1 LNLSYDAFVKIDNQK
16 AIGLERVEKW
26 RETVLRDNKGNIK
39 HLVQGGFAAALLAAS
54 SFGAHAANINIS
66 VASNFYISGVAGN
79 SPIADLIAAYQSIHT
94 GDTVTVVQNGSTG
107 TLESQ
112 ITGGNALGVDLF
124 LAADTAHPQ
133 DLVTNHSSLVVG
145 SPFNYAIGTLV
156 FWSNTTGVNVTCGS
170 GGSCGYDSST
180 YLNVAIAD
188 PSTAPYGVAANT
200 LLTGRYGLIP
210 PLSTNPLVRE
220 FSNIDTT
227 FAAVQNQTVTVGF
240 VALSQICHA
249 GSYPTTGSALV
260 YPPTDTSVS
269 PVVFNYNPIVQAGIR
284 IAHSRTTDQNTE
296 LDAFVAFLTDHSTS
310 PSSPMITTLTSY
322 CYSVP

>member
-1 LNLSYDAFVKIDNQK
+1 M
-16 AIGLERVEKW
+16 ER
-26 RETVLRDNKGNIK
+26 TMPSKGK
-39 HLVQGGFAAALLAAS
+39 GKMKRLMQGGVAAAVLTAS

-79 SPIADLIAAYQSIHT
+79 SPIADLIAAYQTAHPT
-94 GDTVTVVQNGSTG
+94 DTVTVVQNGSTG
-107 TLESQ
+107 TLETQ
-112 ITGGNALGVDLF
+112 ITSGNSLGVDLF

-133 DLVTNHSSLVVG
+133 DLVTNHASLVVG
-145 SPFNYAIGTLV
+145 SAFNYAIGTLV
-156 FWSNTTGVNVTCGS
+156 FWSNTPNIDVTCGS
-170 GGSCGYDSST
+170 GSCGYDSGT

-200 LLTGRYGLIP
+200 VLTGRYGLNP
-210 PLSTNPLVRE
+210 PLSTNPLVSE
-220 FSNIDTT
+220 FNNIDTT

-249 GSYPTTGSALV
+249 GRYPTSGSALV

-284 IAHSRTTDQNTE
+284 IARSRTTDQNTE
-296 LDAFVAFLTDHSTS
+296 LDAFVAYLTDHTTS
-310 PSSPMITTLTSY
+310 PPSQMITTLTSY

>member
-1 LNLSYDAFVKIDNQK
+1 MPS
-16 AIGLERVEKW
+16 
-26 RETVLRDNKGNIK
+26 KGKGSIK
-39 HLVQGGFAAALLAAS
+39 RLMQGGVAAAVLTAS
-54 SFGAHAANINIS
+54 SFGAYAANINIS

-79 SPIADLIAAYQSIHT
+79 SPIADIIAAFQTANPGS
-94 GDTVTVVQNGSTG
+94 TVTVVQNGSTG

-112 ITGGNALGVDLF
+112 ITGGNSLGVDLF

-133 DLVTNHSSLVVG
+133 DLVTNHFSLVVG
-145 SPFNYAIGTLV
+145 NPFNYAIGTLV
-156 FWSNTTGVNVTCGS
+156 FWSNTSGVNVTCSS
-170 GGSCGYDSST
+170 GGSCGYDSGT

-200 LLTGRYGLIP
+200 VLTGRYGLNP
-210 PLSTNPLVRE
+210 PLSTNPLVSE

-249 GSYPTTGSALV
+249 GSYPTSGSALV

-284 IAHSRTTDQNTE
+284 IARSRTTDQNAE
-296 LDAFVAFLTDHSTS
+296 LDAFVAYLTDHTTS
-310 PSSPMITTLTSY
+310 PPSQMITTLTSY

>member
-1 LNLSYDAFVKIDNQK
+1 MLKK
-16 AIGLERVEKW
+16 G
-26 RETVLRDNKGNIK
+26 KGNIK
-39 HLVQGGFAAALLAAS
+39 HLAQGGLAAALLAGS

-66 VASNFYISGVAGN
+66 VASNFYISGMVGN
-79 SPIADLIAAYQSIHT
+79 SPIADLIAAYQAAT

-107 TLESQ
+107 TLETQ
-112 ITGGNALGVDLF
+112 ITSGNALGVDLF

-156 FWSNTTGVNVTCGS
+156 FWSNTNGVNVTCGT
-170 GGSCGYDSST
+170 GGSCGYNSST
-180 YLNVAIAD
+180 YQNVAIAD

-200 LLTGRYGLIP
+200 LLTVRYGLAA

-240 VALSQICHA
+240 VALSQICQA
-249 GSYPTTGSALV
+249 GSFPTTGSALV
-260 YPPTDTSVS
+260 YPSTDTSVS
-269 PVVFNYNPIVQAGIR
+269 PVINNYNPIVQAGIR
-284 IAHSRTTDQNTE
+284 IARTRTPPQNAE
-296 LDAFVAFLTDHSTS
+296 LNAFVAFLTDFTMS
-310 PSSPMITTLTSY
+310 PPSKMITTLQNY
-322 CYSVP
+322 CYSVPQ

>member
-1 LNLSYDAFVKIDNQK
+1 MPS
-16 AIGLERVEKW
+16 
-26 RETVLRDNKGNIK
+26 KGRGSIK
-39 HLVQGGFAAALLAAS
+39 RLMQGGVAAAVLTAS

-79 SPIADLIAAYQSIHT
+79 SPIADLIAAFQTANPGS
-94 GDTVTVVQNGSTG
+94 TVTVVQNGSTG

-112 ITGGNALGVDLF
+112 ITGGNSLGVDLF

-133 DLVTNHSSLVVG
+133 DLATNFPSLAAG

-156 FWSNTTGVNVTCGS
+156 FWSNTSGVNVTCSG
-170 GGSCGYDSST
+170 GGSCGYNSST

-200 LLTGRYGLIP
+200 VLTGRYGLHP
-210 PLSTNPLVRE
+210 PLSTNPLVSE

-240 VALSQICHA
+240 VALSQICHG

-269 PVVFNYNPIVQAGIR
+269 PVIFNYNPIVQAGIT
-284 IAHSRTTDQNTE
+284 IVHTRTPAQNAV
-296 LDAFVAFLTDHSTS
+296 LNAFVAYLTDHTTS
-310 PSSPMITTLTSY
+310 PPSQMITTLTSY